1 MPAASDGI
9 HGPDGGLTGYPGE
22 TGHFDC
28 VRRVCLNA
36 VSGIRR
42 RIDRSGIDEKGSQT
56 DANSLHQ

>member
-42 RIDRSGIDEKGSQT
+42 RESIEKGSQA